1 MLMSEVRAERLLG
14 AIEPEIRASLSP
26 EQEAAIRAAVGTTR
40 WSDHP
45 VDLRLSLPMPG
56 LHFYMALVGGRE
68 RRNGERRRHERR
80 LHPLLSLGNV
90 AVFALL
96 TLVLGLGL
104 IGAAALAG
112 GLISL

>member
-1 MLMSEVRAERLLG
+1 MLMSEMRAERLLG
-14 AIEPEIRASLSP
+14 AIDPAVRASLSP

-68 RRNGERRRHERR
+68 RRSRARLRHERR
-80 LHPLLSLGNV
+80 LHPLVSLGNV
-90 AVFALL
+90 AIFTGL

-112 GLISL
+112 GVVAF